1 MLQEAAYSALIC
13 RACGGM
19 FYPETEFSKHLD
31 VVMRILPPQITAQEI
46 APPNPTGRLLV
57 GERGAACPGCGA
69 PMRTFNYAYRSGI
82 FLGRCPACRGLWVEP
97 GQMLRMARFRVMNP
111 GVEHMTAGVVKV
123 LPQDEEEREPLGY
136 DDDMDREL
144 PHVNPLGLG
153 CFLGALLP
161 VSNAP
166 ALSRPPVATW
176 ALIALNV
183 AAYVIGGPTYGT
195 AYWAFVA
202 REIVAGTRLETLLTS
217 QFAHGDWLHILGNM
231 LYLRAFADR
240 VEDRLR
246 SVPFLF
252 LYLALGVVAALAQV
266 FLSPHLDVPCLG
278 ASGAISGV
286 LGLYLVLL
294 PRSSVR
300 VAIIAMTIPVPAV
313 LFIVV
318 WFLLQFG
325 IPAHSGIA
333 VAAHLG
339 GFVAGAWIGGLVRI
353 LRLGE
358 KKRRK

>member
-1 MLQEAAYSALIC
+1 MLQESAYSALIC

-123 LPQDEEEREPLGY
+123 RAEREPKPGIE
-136 DDDMDREL
+136 DRYQKLL
-144 PHVNPLGLG
+144 PRLSLIPIP
-153 CFLGALLP
+153 LLP
-161 VSNAP
+161 VSNALELRREPIAMWSIIVLNSVAFFVIRLTLTILPLIP
-166 ALSRPPVATW
+166 AQVTSGKHLYT
-176 ALIALNV
+176 LI
-183 AAYVIGGPTYGT
+183 TYQFT
-195 AYWAFVA
+195 HISFLHF
-202 REIVAGTRLETLLTS
+202 LE
-217 QFAHGDWLHILGNM
+217 NM
-231 LYLRAFADR
+231 IALRAFGDR
-240 VEDRLR
+240 IEDRLGSWTFA
-246 SVPFLF
+246 SV
-252 LYLALGVVAALAQV
+252 YLLLGVIAGLAQV
-266 FLSPHLDVPCLG
+266 FMDPDSPAIVYG
-278 ASGAISGV
+278 ASGCVSGIT
-286 LGLYLVLL
+286 GLYLVFY
-294 PRSSVR
+294 PFSSIRISGVFFS
-300 VAIIAMTIPVPAV
+300 VPFPALTFIVCWFVLQFTIPSS
-313 LFIVV
+313 
-318 WFLLQFG
+318 
-325 IPAHSGIA
+325 AHIA

-358 KKRRK
+358 KKRRR